1 MAAVFPARQSPL
13 QRRRASGPG
22 LLAALAVVFASGT
35 ILSNPALAQS
45 DFISFPATPAPKTG
59 GGLLGAPPGGNA
71 QMLVQATE
79 INYDYAN
86 NRISAVGNVQ
96 IYYNGSTIEADKVVY
111 DQKSKRLRAEGN
123 VRLTEPN
130 GQITYGE
137 IIDLNDDYRDGFVD
151 SLRVDTAEQTRM
163 AAARASRTAGNY
175 TVFESGI
182 YTACEACKDDPKK
195 PPLWQVK
202 SARMLHDE
210 GEKMIYFEDAK
221 LEFFGVPLAWLP
233 YFSAPDP
240 TVKRKSGFLMP
251 QVGFSTKYGFGVG
264 IPYFWALAPNYDITV
279 QPTITT
285 RQGVLLQGEFR
296 HRLESGS
303 YSIRAAGIQQLDKS
317 YFIHSDGTP
326 TPGNRDW
333 RGSVETTGQFAI
345 NPQWTWGWNALV
357 LSDKSFYQD
366 YPFASAWRDKQSA
379 DPFRTAAVSDYIN
392 QLYVVGRGKRSYFE
406 ARTLYFQGLSEFD
419 NQTRIPVVHPV
430 VDYTNRSTLPFIG
443 GELAFNANLTSLSRA
458 EGSFD
463 PITTTALTTGACA
476 LTADPSVKTPT
487 NCLLRGIPGIY
498 TRFSAESNW
507 KRSFTDSLGQV
518 FTPFFSLRADAAM
531 ANVLSDPGI
540 GNFTQ
545 TGDHALAR
553 AMPTIGL
560 EYRYPFIAVH
570 SWGTQTLEPIGQL
583 IIRPNESQI
592 GRFPNEDAQSLVFDD
607 SNLFRVD
614 KFSGW
619 DRVEGGSRANVGL
632 QYSAQIDRGG
642 FVNALFGQSYHLF
655 GLNSFAVGDLTNT
668 GLGSGLDTNRS
679 DYVAR
684 VSYQPDRTY
693 MFSSRFRFDQDTFEV
708 RRFELEGR
716 ASYERW
722 QISAMYGDYAPQPEL
737 GFLTR
742 RQGILGTTTLKLS
755 TNWAAIFAA
764 RYDLQADKI
773 NQTRIGVGYVDD
785 CLILALNY
793 ITDYTYSGNPTAD
806 HRVMLQLSLRTLGG
820 TAVTQS
826 VGGAGMILPSG
837 L

>member
-1 MAAVFPARQSPL
+1 MAVPAPARLSPC
-13 QRRRASGPG
+13 RRCRFRVAG
-22 LLAALAVVFASGT
+22 LAIAVATLLVGALVPFG
-35 ILSNPALAQS
+35 PALAQS
-45 DFISFPATPAPKTG
+45 DFISFPPRPAPKSG
-59 GGLLGAPPGGNA
+59 PGLMGAPPSGNA

-86 NRISAVGNVQ
+86 NRVSAVGNVQ
-96 IYYNGSTIEADKVVY
+96 IYYNGSTIEADKVIY

-123 VRLTEPN
+123 VRLTESN

-137 IIDLNDDYRDGFVD
+137 IIELSDDYRDGFVD

-182 YTACEACKDDPKK
+182 YTACEACKEDPKK

-202 SARMLHDE
+202 AARMLHDD

-240 TVKRKSGFLMP
+240 TVKRKSGMLMP
-251 QVGFSTKYGFGVG
+251 QVAFSSKYGASFGV
-264 IPYFWALAPNYDITV
+264 PYFWALAPNYDLTV
-279 QPTITT
+279 MPTITT

-296 HRLESGS
+296 HRLESGA

-317 YFIHSDGTP
+317 YFVHSDGSP
-326 TPGNRDW
+326 TPGYRDW
-333 RGSVETTGQFAI
+333 RGSIETSGQFAL
-345 NPQWTWGWNALV
+345 NRQWNWGWNALV

-366 YPFASAWRDKQSA
+366 YGVWRDRQLA
-379 DPFRTAAVSDYIN
+379 DPMRSAAVSDYIN
-392 QLYVVGRGKRSYFE
+392 QLYLVGRGERSYFD
-406 ARTLYFQGLSEFD
+406 ARTLYFQGLSEAD
-419 NQTRIPVVHPV
+419 AQTRIPVVHPV
-430 VDYTNRSTLPFIG
+430 VDYTNALTLPSFG
-443 GELAFNANLTSLSRA
+443 GELSYSANLTSLSRA

-463 PITTTALTTGACA
+463 PITNTAVASGLCSTS
-476 LTADPSVKTPT
+476 ADPAVKTPT
-487 NCLLRGIPGIY
+487 NCLLRGIPGTY
-498 TRFSAESNW
+498 TRFSAESHW

-518 FTPFFSLRADAAM
+518 FTPFFSMRADAAM
-531 ANVLSDPGI
+531 VNITGDPGI

-545 TGDHALAR
+545 TGEHTLAR
-553 AMPTIGL
+553 TMPTVGL

-570 SWGTQTLEPIGQL
+570 SWGTQTIEPIAQL
-583 IIRPNESQI
+583 IIRPDESQI

-632 QYSAQIDRGG
+632 QYTAQVDRGG

-655 GLNSFAVGDLTNT
+655 GQNSFAVGDLTNT
-668 GLGSGLDTNRS
+668 GLGSGLDTDRS

-693 MFSSRFRFDQDTFEV
+693 TFSSRFRFDHDSFEV
-708 RRFELEGR
+708 RRFEVEGK

-722 QISAMYGDYAPQPEL
+722 QISAMYGEYAPQPEL

-742 RQGILGTTTLKLS
+742 RHGVLGSTTLKIS

-764 RYDLQADKI
+764 RYDLEAQKV
-773 NQTRIGVGYVDD
+773 NQTRIGLGYVDD

-806 HRVMLQLSLRTLGG
+806 HRVLLQLSLRTLGG
-820 TAVTQS
+820 TALSQS
-826 VGGAGMILPSG
+826 VGGATSG
-837 L
+837 LLGGL

>member
-1 MAAVFPARQSPL
+1 LRGA
-13 QRRRASGPG
+13 G
-22 LLAALAVVFASGT
+22 LLIAAAILLAGGWLSSGA
-35 ILSNPALAQS
+35 ALAQS
-45 DFISFPATPAPKTG
+45 DFITFPARPAPKSG
-59 GGLLGAPPGGNA
+59 PGLMGAPPSGNA

-86 NRISAVGNVQ
+86 NRVSAVGNVQ

-111 DQKSKRLRAEGN
+111 DQNAKRLRAEGN
-123 VRLTEPN
+123 VRLTESN

-137 IIDLNDDYRDGFVD
+137 IIELSDDYRDGFVD

-182 YTACEACKDDPKK
+182 YTACEACKEDPKK

-251 QVGFSTKYGFGVG
+251 QIAVSNKYGLSVGV
-264 IPYFWALAPNYDITV
+264 PYFWALAPNYDLTV
-279 QPTITT
+279 MPTITT

-296 HRLESGS
+296 HRLESGA
-303 YSIRAAGIQQLDKS
+303 YSIRAAGINQLDKS
-317 YFIHSDGTP
+317 YFVHTDGTP
-326 TPGNRDW
+326 TPGYRDW
-333 RGSVETTGQFAI
+333 RGSLETTGQFAL
-345 NPQWTWGWNALV
+345 NRQWNWGWNALA
-357 LSDKSFYQD
+357 LSDKTFYQD
-366 YPFASAWRDKQSA
+366 YGIWRDRQMA
-379 DPFRTAAVSDYIN
+379 DPMRTAAASDYIN
-392 QLYVVGRGKRSYFE
+392 QLYLVGRGERSYFD
-406 ARTLYFQGLSEFD
+406 ARAFYFQGLSEAD
-419 NQTRIPVVHPV
+419 VQTRIPVVHPV
-430 VDYTNRSTLPFIG
+430 VDYTNASTLPYVG
-443 GELAFNANLTSLSRA
+443 GEFSYSANLTSLSRA

-463 PITTTALTTGACA
+463 PITNTAVTSGLCSTS
-476 LTADPSVKTPT
+476 ADPAKKTPA
-487 NCLLRGIPGIY
+487 NCLLRGIPGTY
-498 TRFSAESNW
+498 TRFSAESHW
-507 KRSFTDSLGQV
+507 KRSLTDSLGQV
-518 FTPFFSLRADAAM
+518 FTPFVSLRADTAM
-531 ANVLSDPGI
+531 VNVTGDPGI
-540 GNFTQ
+540 SNFTQ
-545 TGDHALAR
+545 VGEHTLAR
-553 AMPTIGL
+553 TMPTVGL

-570 SWGTQTLEPIGQL
+570 SWGTQTVEPIAQL
-583 IIRPNESQI
+583 IIRPDESQI

-632 QYSAQIDRGG
+632 QYTAQIDRGG
-642 FVNALFGQSYHLF
+642 FLNALFGQSYHLF
-655 GLNSFAVGDLTNT
+655 GQNSFAVGDLTNT

-693 MFSSRFRFDQDTFEV
+693 MFSSRFRFDHDTFEV
-708 RRFELEGR
+708 RRFELEGK
-716 ASYERW
+716 ANYERW
-722 QISAMYGDYAPQPEL
+722 QIGAMYGEYAPQPEL

-742 RQGILGTTTLKLS
+742 RHGILGSTTFKIS
-755 TNWAAIFAA
+755 TNWAAIFTA
-764 RYDLQADKI
+764 RYDLEAEKI

-806 HRVMLQLSLRTLGG
+806 HRVLLQLSLRTLGG
-820 TAVTQS
+820 TALSQS
-826 VGGAGMILPSG
+826 VGGLLGG

>member
-1 MAAVFPARQSPL
+1 MAAASSTRLLPWL
-13 QRRRASGPG
+13 RRRQGAAGWLIALAI
-22 LLAALAVVFASGT
+22 LLAGGIIPQA
-35 ILSNPALAQS
+35 PALAQS
-45 DFISFPATPAPKTG
+45 DFISFPARPAPKAG
-59 GGLLGAPPGGNA
+59 GGLLGAPPSGTA

-96 IYYNGSTIEADKVVY
+96 IYYKESTIEADKVVY
-111 DQKSKRLRAEGN
+111 DQKAKRLRAEGN

-137 IIDLNDDYRDGFVD
+137 IIDLSDDYRDGFVD
-151 SLRVDTAEQTRM
+151 SLRVDTADQTRM
-163 AAARASRTAGNY
+163 AAARASRTSGNY

-182 YTACEACKDDPKK
+182 YTACEPCKDDPKK

-251 QVGFSTKYGFGVG
+251 QMAFSNKYGYSVGV
-264 IPYFWALAPNYDITV
+264 PYFWALAPNYDLTLM
-279 QPTITT
+279 PTITT

-303 YSIRAAGIQQLDKS
+303 YTIRAAGIQQLDKS
-317 YFIHSDGTP
+317 YFIHTDGTP
-326 TPGNRDW
+326 TPGFRDW
-333 RGSVETTGQFAI
+333 RGSVETTGQFALS
-345 NPQWTWGWNALV
+345 PQWTWGWNGLI
-357 LSDKSFYQD
+357 LSDKTFYQD
-366 YPFASAWRDKQSA
+366 YGIWRDRQMA
-379 DPFRTAAVSDYIN
+379 DPLRTAAMSDYIN
-392 QLYVVGRGKRSYFE
+392 QLYVVGRGQRSYFE
-406 ARTLYFQGLSEFD
+406 ARTLYFQGLSEAD
-419 NQTRIPVVHPV
+419 VQTRIPVVHPV
-430 VDYTNRSTLPFIG
+430 VDYSNAMTLPFLIG
-443 GELAFNANLTSLSRA
+443 GELSYSANLTSLSRA

-463 PITTTALTTGACA
+463 PITTTAVSNGSCSI
-476 LTADPSVKTPT
+476 TADPAVKTPT

-498 TRFSAESNW
+498 TRFSAESHW

-518 FTPFFSLRADAAM
+518 FTPFFALRADAAM
-531 ANVLSDPGI
+531 VNVTADPGVT
-540 GNFTQ
+540 NFTQ
-545 TGDHALAR
+545 TGENTVAR
-553 AMPTIGL
+553 TMPTVGL

-570 SWGTQTLEPIGQL
+570 SWGTQTIEPIGQL
-583 IIRPNESQI
+583 IVRPSETQI

-619 DRVEGGSRANVGL
+619 DRVEGGGRANVGI
-632 QYSAQIDRGG
+632 QYTAQIDRGG

-655 GLNSFAVGDLTNT
+655 GTNSFAVGDLTNT
-668 GLGSGLDTNRS
+668 GLGTGLDTNRS

-693 MFSSRFRFDQDTFEV
+693 MFSSRFRFDHDTFDV
-708 RRFELEGR
+708 RRFEVEGR
-716 ASYERW
+716 ANYERW

-742 RQGILGTTTLKLS
+742 RQGILGTTTLKI
-755 TNWAAIFAA
+755 TQNWAMILSA
-764 RYDLQADKI
+764 RYDLQAEKI
-773 NQTRIGVGYVDD
+773 NQSRIGLGYVDD

-806 HRVMLQLSLRTLGG
+806 HRILLQLSLRTLGG
-820 TAVTQS
+820 TALTQS
-826 VGGAGMILPSG
+826 VGGLPGG

>member
-1 MAAVFPARQSPL
+1 LRGA
-13 QRRRASGPG
+13 G
-22 LLAALAVVFASGT
+22 LLIAAAILLAGGWLWSGA
-35 ILSNPALAQS
+35 ALAQS
-45 DFISFPATPAPKTG
+45 DFITFPARPAPKSG
-59 GGLLGAPPGGNA
+59 PGLMGAPPSGNA

-86 NRISAVGNVQ
+86 NRVSAVGNVQ

-111 DQKSKRLRAEGN
+111 DQNAKRLRAEGN
-123 VRLTEPN
+123 VRLTESN

-137 IIDLNDDYRDGFVD
+137 IIELSDDYRDGFVD

-182 YTACEACKDDPKK
+182 YTACEACKEDPKK

-251 QVGFSTKYGFGVG
+251 QIAVSNKYGLSVGV
-264 IPYFWALAPNYDITV
+264 PYFWALAPNYDLTV
-279 QPTITT
+279 MPTITT

-296 HRLESGS
+296 HRLESGA
-303 YSIRAAGIQQLDKS
+303 YSIRAAGINQLDKS
-317 YFIHSDGTP
+317 YFVHTDGTP
-326 TPGNRDW
+326 TPGYRDW
-333 RGSVETTGQFAI
+333 RGSLETTGQFAL
-345 NPQWTWGWNALV
+345 NRQWNWGWNALA
-357 LSDKSFYQD
+357 LSDKTFYQD
-366 YPFASAWRDKQSA
+366 YGIWRDRQMA
-379 DPFRTAAVSDYIN
+379 DPMRTAAASDYIN
-392 QLYVVGRGKRSYFE
+392 QLYLVGRGERSYFD
-406 ARTLYFQGLSEFD
+406 ARAFYFQGLSEAD
-419 NQTRIPVVHPV
+419 VQTRIPVVHPV
-430 VDYTNRSTLPFIG
+430 VDYTNASTLPYVG
-443 GELAFNANLTSLSRA
+443 GEFSYSANLTSLSRA

-463 PITTTALTTGACA
+463 PITNTAVTSGLCSTS
-476 LTADPSVKTPT
+476 ADPAKKTPA
-487 NCLLRGIPGIY
+487 NCLLRGIPGTY
-498 TRFSAESNW
+498 TRFSAESHW
-507 KRSFTDSLGQV
+507 KRSLTDSLGQV
-518 FTPFFSLRADAAM
+518 FTPFVSLRADTAM
-531 ANVLSDPGI
+531 VNVTGDPGI
-540 GNFTQ
+540 SNFTQ
-545 TGDHALAR
+545 VGEHTLAR
-553 AMPTIGL
+553 TMPTVGL

-570 SWGTQTLEPIGQL
+570 SWGTQTVEPIAQL
-583 IIRPNESQI
+583 IIRPDESQI

-632 QYSAQIDRGG
+632 QYTAQIDRGG
-642 FVNALFGQSYHLF
+642 FLNALFGQSYHLF
-655 GLNSFAVGDLTNT
+655 GQNSFAVGDLTNT

-693 MFSSRFRFDQDTFEV
+693 MFSSRFRFDHDTFEV
-708 RRFELEGR
+708 RRFELEGK
-716 ASYERW
+716 ANYERW
-722 QISAMYGDYAPQPEL
+722 QIGAMYGEYAPQPEL

-742 RQGILGTTTLKLS
+742 RHGILGSTTFKIS
-755 TNWAAIFAA
+755 TNWAAIFTA
-764 RYDLQADKI
+764 RYDLEAEKI

-806 HRVMLQLSLRTLGG
+806 HRVLLQLSLRTLGG
-820 TAVTQS
+820 TALSQS
-826 VGGAGMILPSG
+826 VGGLLGG